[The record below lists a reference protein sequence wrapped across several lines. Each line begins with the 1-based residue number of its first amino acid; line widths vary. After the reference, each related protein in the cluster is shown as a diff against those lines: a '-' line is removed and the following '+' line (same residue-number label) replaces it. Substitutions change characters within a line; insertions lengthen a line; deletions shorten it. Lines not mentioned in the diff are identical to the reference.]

1 MEVKSGEETRMLIGR
16 QMCKE
21 WTASEESVRN
31 INQQPGTPQYKQ
43 MLHIKCR
50 PEAFMCPLG

>member
-21 WTASEESVRN
+21 WTAPRDSVRN
-31 INQQPGTPQYKQ
+31 INQQPGTPQHKQ